1 MTTTE
6 ETMMKNPLYYTTTPW
21 GGLKVMCV
29 DIGTV
34 IKDERTG
41 QEVTV
46 DDETMALKGN
56 VAFVTEK
63 VFRAIKDKVPNGN
76 HQ

>member
-1 MTTTE
+1 MNHP
-6 ETMMKNPLYYTTTPW
+6 MNYTTTPW
-21 GGLKVMCV
+21 GGMRIMCV

-41 QEVTV
+41 QEIKV
-46 DDETMALKGN
+46 DDETMATKGN

-63 VFRAIKDKVPNGN
+63 VFEAIKARVPNGAHN
-76 HQ
+76 